1 MSRRLLKDYNLSAKK
16 LAIIMN
22 ELKENIVFVEGKKDR
37 EALSDLGVTNVLTI
51 SGNLRATCE
60 SVRMPTNKAKI
71 IVLTD
76 LDRRGDEL
84 AKLAVGEL
92 ERYGIN
98 ANIEYRK
105 ILGGLL
111 NLRHFEDINRK
122 YLKFIEEEE
131 KNR

>member
-1 MSRRLLKDYNLSAKK
+1 MSRRSLKDYNLSAKK

-22 ELKENIVFVEGKKDR
+22 ELKENIVFAEGKKDR
-37 EALSDLGVTNVLTI
+37 EALSGLGVTSVFTI

-60 SVRMPTNKAKI
+60 SVRIQANKTKI

-84 AKLAVGEL
+84 AKQAVGEL

-122 YLKFIEEEE
+122 YLKFIEEE
-131 KNR
+131 KNNR